1 MGVHWKIG
9 FWWGVKKKATFFL
22 GGPSQFADLRG
33 GSAKKR
39 GWVFLRGIDTPKHT
53 MLHFS
58 YLYWSCL
65 THFQPRDN
73 RDKHNIEKTLLW
85 ELFWWRMPMP

>member
-1 MGVHWKIG
+1 M
-9 FWWGVKKKATFFL
+9 GVKKKATFFW

-58 YLYWSCL
+58 YLY
-65 THFQPRDN
+65 
-73 RDKHNIEKTLLW
+73 
-85 ELFWWRMPMP
+85 